1 MEGVKMCQLY
11 SVPRSSFSRGSVPQ
25 VLICLLMFFIVILA
39 VFFNSIYDRI
49 IIISKLSDEDYVA
62 YKELKKHFDKVA
74 EEQCGEVGDGTL
86 TWIVS
91 KRDRIL
97 KKYGISQRSKW
108 VAYDVY
114 KDPDSET
121 KFAEAF

>member
-1 MEGVKMCQLY
+1 MCQLY